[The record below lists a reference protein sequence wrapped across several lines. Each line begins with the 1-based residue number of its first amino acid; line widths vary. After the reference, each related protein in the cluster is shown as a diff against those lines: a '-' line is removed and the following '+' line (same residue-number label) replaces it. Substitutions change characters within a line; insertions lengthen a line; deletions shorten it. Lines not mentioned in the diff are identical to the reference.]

1 MCHKI
6 VEAVAATVTARW
18 LSAIM
23 FPSST
28 TKHNLKETGEDQEGS
43 QEEGRNKRKLCFKL
57 ERFRKR
63 CKKRLT
69 HVKNV
74 TRKSMA
80 VKKCHDIHM
89 YKAGERRVFL

>member
-1 MCHKI
+1 M
-6 VEAVAATVTARW
+6 VEAVTATVTARW
-18 LSAIM
+18 LSAM
-23 FPSST
+23 MLPSST

-69 HVKNV
+69 QVKNV
-74 TRKSMA
+74 KRKSMA
-80 VKKCHDIHM
+80 GKKCHDIHM
-89 YKAGERRVFL
+89 YKVGERRVFL